1 MPESSPVLIGVIFVL
16 YHDYDSFETLL
27 QSQEDLPPNMH
38 IVVVD
43 NSEPEFVHPQRLE
56 NLKKDM
62 HIEVISAPDN
72 PGYFGAANRA
82 MGLSSRLRA
91 SKWVCVSNVDLAIDL
106 ASVYEVLQDFD
117 VPTDLAIG
125 ALAPMVRDCSGAPMK
140 QPHELRRPSEQN
152 YRRLAAIYRWYWLAV
167 AHRLLSDFS
176 HAISSRQSSS
186 GLEPGQPLFAPHGAF
201 MILSQ
206 RYLETTAAFGYSSF
220 LFCEEI
226 HVGLECLD
234 AGLFCFYEPRISYR
248 HSRHGSIGRI
258 PSRRTI
264 TNLADA
270 HRAMAARLGDAETHH
285 GKL

>member
-1 MPESSPVLIGVIFVL
+1 VPESSPVLIGVIFVL

-140 QPHELRRPSEQN
+140 QPELPTPCRYLPLV
-152 YRRLAAIYRWYWLAV
+152 LACGSTSIAQ
-167 AHRLLSDFS
+167 RLLTCNF
-176 HAISSRQSSS
+176 ISSIFVWSR
-186 GLEPGQPLFAPHGAF
+186 A
-201 MILSQ
+201 
-206 RYLETTAAFGYSSF
+206 RTATVCASW
-220 LFCEEI
+220 
-226 HVGLECLD
+226 
-234 AGLFCFYEPRISYR
+234 CFYDSQSTL
-248 HSRHGSIGRI
+248 SRNYGGLWLLLI
-258 PSRRTI
+258 PV
-264 TNLADA
+264 L
-270 HRAMAARLGDAETHH
+270 
-285 GKL
+285 